1 MSSPNRG
8 YFSNERSGFTN
19 FRPLKKNE
27 KLSVPRLFSFKDAL
41 SQGVQSICGKVRAQ
55 LKGPV
60 QVAEHSLEHGGKL
73 WNSGIFSVYD
83 GISWETMWE
92 LWENVENDGK
102 MMVIPHE

>member
-1 MSSPNRG
+1 MKNHL
-8 YFSNERSGFTN
+8 FLDCF
-19 FRPLKKNE
+19 PLKT
-27 KLSVPRLFSFKDAL
+27 PF
-41 SQGVQSICGKVRAQ
+41 SQGVQSIWGKVRAQ

-83 GISWETMWE
+83 RISWEMMWD
-92 LWENVENDGK
+92 LWENVENDGN